1 MEELEYKEKGIV
13 YPTCDWDYCKALIE
27 EAFNLCEG
35 SFYDPYFLDTI
46 WQVSTEYLTGLEVSV
61 IVDNDYNLFISKGSG
76 VFVDYKNEQVAGM
89 KIPIECWIHTH
100 PFGKAYFS
108 GTDWRTINT
117 QKPILREAIVIGD
130 RESMRW
136 YKQDGEEY
144 LSRTE
149 EICLTSEEE

>member
-1 MEELEYKEKGIV
+1 MEELEYKNKGIV
-13 YPTCDWDYCKALIE
+13 HPTCDWDFCKALIE
-27 EAFNLCEG
+27 EAFDLCEG
-35 SFYDPYFLDTI
+35 SFYDPYFLDII
-46 WQVSTEYLTGLEVSV
+46 WQVSTDYLTELEVSV

-76 VFVDYKNEQVAGM
+76 VFVDYKNEKVSGM
-89 KIPIECWIHTH
+89 KIPIKCWIHTH

-117 QKPILREAIVIGD
+117 QKPILNEAIVLGNK
-130 RESMRW
+130 ESMRW
-136 YKQDGEEY
+136 FKVDGEEY

>member
-1 MEELEYKEKGIV
+1 MQINEQKKDITNEEWEDWKENIV
-13 YPTCDWDYCKALIE
+13 QI
-27 EAFNLCEG
+27 FNECG
-35 SFYDPYFLDTI
+35 QSQYNPYFLDEI
-46 WQVSTEYLTGLEVSV
+46 WHLSTEVLPGLEVSV
-61 IVDNDYNLFISKGSG
+61 IVDADNTLFISKGTG
-76 VFVDYKNEQVAGM
+76 VFVDYKDESVAGM
-89 KIPIECWIHTH
+89 KIPIKCWIHTH

-117 QKPILREAIVIGD
+117 QKPILREAIVLGD

-149 EICLTSEEE
+149 EICLTLEEE